1 MKETPLTCKTVEIPG
16 IPLSDHNAR
25 KLEITNKTKGLGRS
39 QNFKPLKYAKLYQ
52 CHMNAQKEIIEH
64 LKKSAVE
71 YYILRCVGGTK
82 SG

>member
-25 KLEITNKTKGLGRS
+25 KLEITNKTKGIGRS

-52 CHMNAQKEIIEH
+52 CHMNVQKEIIEH
-64 LKKSAVE
+64 FKNQQWNIT
-71 YYILRCVGGTK
+71 Y
-82 SG
+82 